1 MRAESRFTF
10 KPDEQSDE
18 QVLSEKDDDFENEDE
33 DDSDDGLYEELFG
46 EDGPP
51 ETAIQ
56 FFAKEF
62 RLSIRKDFYELKNS
76 L

>member
-10 KPDEQSDE
+10 KPDNNQSDE

-33 DDSDDGLYEELFG
+33 DASDDGLYEELFG

-51 ETAIQ
+51 ETAI
-56 FFAKEF
+56 
-62 RLSIRKDFYELKNS
+62 
-76 L
+76 

>member
-33 DDSDDGLYEELFG
+33 DGSDDDLYEELFG

-51 ETAIQ
+51 ETAI
-56 FFAKEF
+56 
-62 RLSIRKDFYELKNS
+62 
-76 L
+76 